1 MQAAG
6 VGGKTLH
13 RSGDT
18 IRRRHA
24 RDRRTIEVGVIL
36 TVHDRP
42 ATRQRTSTISKR
54 VRRKCGVNERAKE
67 KACQDEDCVPRWAPI
82 SPEKRAAPCFGTSE
96 CGMISWIF
104 ANAFKEQLVP
114 NIKAAI
120 KWTRASEKRRKRNLS
135 AKTKLKTLV
144 KKAGAENA
152 DLGAVT
158 TASSALDK
166 AAARGIIHKNKAAR
180 QKSRMAKKTTKKA

>member
-1 MQAAG
+1 
-6 VGGKTLH
+6 
-13 RSGDT
+13 
-18 IRRRHA
+18 
-24 RDRRTIEVGVIL
+24 
-36 TVHDRP
+36 
-42 ATRQRTSTISKR
+42 
-54 VRRKCGVNERAKE
+54 
-67 KACQDEDCVPRWAPI
+67 
-82 SPEKRAAPCFGTSE
+82 
-96 CGMISWIF
+96 MISWIF